1 MHMIRKEYF
10 VYKIVPVFEHEIVH
24 YSLKTD

>member
-1 MHMIRKEYF
+1 MIRKEYF